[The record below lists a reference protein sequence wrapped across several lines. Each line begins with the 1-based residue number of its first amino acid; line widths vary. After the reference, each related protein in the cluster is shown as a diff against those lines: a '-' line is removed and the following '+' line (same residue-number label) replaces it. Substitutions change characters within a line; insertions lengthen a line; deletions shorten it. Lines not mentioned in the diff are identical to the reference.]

1 MKKKQITL
9 NETELNIPLVGN
21 LDTASATKLIA
32 MLDRYKNEEVEKVV
46 FDATTLDYI
55 ASTGIRAVL
64 FTAQMFDNEPTLEMI
79 GAKPEVKKV
88 FDMTGI
94 SAFIDFK

>member
-9 NETELNIPLVGN
+9 NESVLNIPLVGN
-21 LDTASATKLIA
+21 LDTVTSTKLIET
-32 MLDRYKNEEVEKVV
+32 LGRYKDEEVEKVV
-46 FDATTLDYI
+46 FDAADLNYI

-64 FTAQMFDNEPTLEMI
+64 FTAQMFDQEPTIEI
-79 GAKPEVKKV
+79 AGAKPEVRKV

-94 SAFIDFK
+94 SALVKFV

>member
-9 NETELNIPLVGN
+9 NESVLNIPLVGN
-21 LDTASATKLIA
+21 LDTTTSTKLIET
-32 MLDRYKNEEVEKVV
+32 LGRYKNEEVEKVV
-46 FDATTLDYI
+46 FDAVDLNYI

-64 FTAQMFDNEPTLEMI
+64 FTAQMFDQEPTIEI
-79 GAKPEVKKV
+79 AGAKPEVRKV

-94 SAFIDFK
+94 SALVKFV

>member
-21 LDTASATKLIA
+21 LDTSASTKLIE
-32 MLDRYKNEEVEKVV
+32 MLGRYKEEEVEKVV
-46 FDATTLDYI
+46 FDATELNYI

-64 FTAQMFDNEPTLEMI
+64 FTAQMFDNEPTIEIL

-88 FDMTGI
+88 FDITGI
-94 SAFIDFK
+94 SSFINFV